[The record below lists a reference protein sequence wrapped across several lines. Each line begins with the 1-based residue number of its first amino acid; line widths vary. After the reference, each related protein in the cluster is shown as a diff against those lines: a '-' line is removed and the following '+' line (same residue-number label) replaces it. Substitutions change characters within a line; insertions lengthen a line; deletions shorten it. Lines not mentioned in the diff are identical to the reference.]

1 MGNGGLA
8 VVVDLDPGDVDVDID
23 FLVVSVELSKV
34 FLGGDVAL
42 CVGVDGGVGIF
53 GYDVVCPVGHGS
65 DFVGGIFDFV
75 YFLSEILDSWCKLFV
90 DELAQIVCYLV
101 F

>member
-1 MGNGGLA
+1 MGLA
-8 VVVDLDPGDVDVDID
+8 VVVDLDLCDVDFDV
-23 FLVVSVELSKV
+23 FLLVVSVELAEV
-34 FLGGDVAL
+34 FLGGDVAA
-42 CVGVDGGVGIF
+42 CVGVDGGVGIL
-53 GYDVVCPVGHGS
+53 GYDVVGPVGHGG
-65 DFVGGIFDFV
+65 DFVGRIFDFV